1 MNPWEMYS
9 AQKQPAEQPKNP
21 WEMYAPI
28 EKKEKMR
35 GEVSKEQETPVLN
48 RAVNLGAAYMDA
60 RTLGL
65 GPKIAAGVGTLP
77 AKLAAEG
84 VELFTGNQAPSISD
98 IYKSGVNMYSGL
110 GKQAFK
116 DDPIL
121 ATGATIAGGLKT
133 GGQIARTKA
142 GTKAFDWASR
152 GGLGAKVLKGGAIG
166 ATGGAVSG
174 AGSSDVG
181 EELSGALQGG
191 ALGFGIGAGAP
202 VVGNAI
208 NKLNTKTIIPSSEQ
222 IREKGGE
229 LFKLAEQ
236 KGGILKPE
244 VADEFYNKVLSIKPQ
259 TEAGQVFK
267 GSSPVTD
274 ILNNVSS
281 LKGKP
286 LTLDAAKEV
295 DEALGDM
302 AYSTMDKFG
311 KLSAEGKKFLDMQTA
326 LRKTIEKADENMIIG
341 GKEGFEAVKEARK
354 LWAASLRL
362 RDVEKIIQNAE
373 RMEQPSTSIKAGF
386 RTLLRNGDRIK
397 GYTPQEVK
405 ALEKAAK
412 TGVVTDFFRLAGSG
426 LVPIGSGFVG
436 FSAGPIGGVMGSAAG
451 FAVQQGS
458 KAIANARQLSRAQNA
473 AKTIAEKSGMV
484 VEQKRLPIPTLRAI
498 LGLPPQEAKKILEKV
513 K

>member
-28 EKKEKMR
+28 EKKEEMR

-121 ATGATIAGGLKT
+121 ATVATIAGGLKT

-142 GTKAFDWASR
+142 GTAAFDWASR

-166 ATGGAVSG
+166 ATGGAISG

-181 EELSGALQGG
+181 EELSGAAKGG
-191 ALGFGIGAGAP
+191 AIGFGLGAGAP

-208 NKLNTKTIIPSSEQ
+208 NKLNTKTVIPTSEQ
-222 IREKGGE
+222 IRERGGE
-229 LFKLAEQ
+229 LFKLAEK

-244 VADEFYNKVLSIKPQ
+244 IADSFYDKVLSIKPQ

-267 GSSPVTD
+267 GSSPITD

-286 LTLDAAKEV
+286 LTLDAAKEI

-311 KLSAEGKKFLDMQTA
+311 KLNSDGKKFLDMQTA
-326 LRKTIEKADENMIIG
+326 LRRTIENANESMVIG

-354 LWAASLRL
+354 LWSTSLRL
-362 RDVEKIIQNAE
+362 RDIEKIIQNSE
-373 RMEQPSTSIKAGF
+373 RMEQPSNAIRVGF

-397 GYTPQEVK
+397 GYSPQEVK

-412 TGVVTDFFRLAGSG
+412 TGIVTDLFRGAGSG
-426 LVPIGSGFVG
+426 LVPIA
-436 FSAGPIGGVMGSAAG
+436 AGGAGLATGGAGGVLAA
-451 FAVQQGS
+451 APAYVLQQGAKS
-458 KAIANARQLSRAQNA
+458 VANARQLSRAQNV
-473 AKTIAEKSGMV
+473 AKTVAEKSGMV
-484 VEQKRLPIPTLRAI
+484 AEQKRLPLPTLRKL
-498 LGLPPQEAKKILEKV
+498 LGIPQK
-513 K
+513 